1 MNNNE
6 RIQLNKMISENNVT
20 DCTEEIRAKKHS
32 KKIYDD
38 VTCLLKLKT
47 MYEKNL
53 NISNKD
59 KFDNMCI
66 AQCNFLFNNY
76 TDIFNKVKNNEINL
90 DILLNLISVLK
101 DIEEGKLDQHSGAFE
116 VGKVLKEMYIDSAL
130 LKAERTDKKT
140 GVKIA
145 AESLV
150 EGKHISWS
158 DYKLWRTQV
167 EAAIKSK
174 DIPAQ

>member
-1 MNNNE
+1 MFTLASLYKLIKDL
-6 RIQLNKMISENNVT
+6 RIAVGMSFI
-20 DCTEEIRAKKHS
+20 KHR
-32 KKIYDD
+32 
-38 VTCLLKLKT
+38 
-47 MYEKNL
+47 
-53 NISNKD
+53 
-59 KFDNMCI
+59 
-66 AQCNFLFNNY
+66 
-76 TDIFNKVKNNEINL
+76 DIQVSLNNEINL
-90 DILLNLISVLK
+90 DILLNIISVLK

-150 EGKHISWS
+150 EGKQISWS
-158 DYKLWRTQV
+158 DYKLQRTQV